1 MAQTAEQFLS
11 ESPPPRRPEPERD
24 RWGRYK
30 LPDPNT
36 GEIVAYTRA
45 TTFAETVADQYGLTL
60 WKCRKAAIGIALR
73 PDLMAGVTAVG
84 DPDSPDGKKK
94 INQLVVQAQEFAG
107 STARATIGTALHAW
121 LEERDAGRTVTVPET
136 WKADVDAYYA
146 ELKRSSI
153 TLSKNYI
160 ERICLLPELGVA
172 GTMDRLGKFP
182 SGLPFIFD
190 IKSGTDLAFSLGSI
204 AIQLALYAHSS
215 HCWDPVDG
223 SLHPMPKVQQ
233 DTAVVMHLPAGEG
246 RAQALYVDIQAG
258 WDMVQH
264 CVAVR
269 EWRNRKNLA
278 YPVLAP

>member
-1 MAQTAEQFLS
+1 MATAETFLS
-11 ESPPPRRPEPERD
+11 EALPPRRPEPERD
-24 RWGRYK
+24 RFGRYL
-30 LPDPNT
+30 LPHPET
-36 GEIVAYTRA
+36 GERTAWTRA

-121 LEERDAGRTVTVPET
+121 LEEMDSGRPVAVPEQ
-136 WKADVDAYYA
+136 WKADVDAYRS
-146 ELKRSSI
+146 ELKRAGI

-160 ERICLLPELGVA
+160 ERVCMVPELGVA
-172 GTMDRLGKFP
+172 GTMDRLGRF
-182 SGLPFIFD
+182 SIGDPFIFD
-190 IKSGTDLAFSLGSI
+190 IKSGTDLAFALGGI

-223 SLHPMPKVQQ
+223 QLHPMPKVQQ

-246 RAQALYVDIQAG
+246 RAQALYVDIKAG

-278 YPVLAP
+278 TPVLPA